1 MFMDVKSGGTIITK
15 LYSEVEISVFVPI
28 SMWQNFSLNHYDPTN
43 INGHWE
49 LCNEWHS
56 LQTKAN

>member
-28 SMWQNFSLNHYDPTN
+28 SMWQDFSLNHYDPTN
-43 INGHWE
+43 INGH
-49 LCNEWHS
+49 
-56 LQTKAN
+56 